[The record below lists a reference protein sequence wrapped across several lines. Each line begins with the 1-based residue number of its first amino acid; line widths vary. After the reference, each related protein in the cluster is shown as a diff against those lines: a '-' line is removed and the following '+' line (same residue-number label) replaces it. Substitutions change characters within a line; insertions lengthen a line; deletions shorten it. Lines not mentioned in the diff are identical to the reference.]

1 MDGIG
6 RFLLAHLWSAGFVP
20 YLRMLGI
27 VNSPTTFRRKIISGF
42 LILSFF
48 VAPVQS
54 ALAATSLF
62 PKEINYQAKLSDA
75 TNVTVP
81 DGTYNVAFRLY
92 TTPVSATT

>member
-1 MDGIG
+1 MWNNDTFVVKLRGLIAI
-6 RFLLAHLWSAGFVP
+6 FLLVG
-20 YLRMLGI
+20 MLATD
-27 VNSPTTFRRKIISGF
+27 VE
-42 LILSFF
+42 
-48 VAPVQS
+48 S